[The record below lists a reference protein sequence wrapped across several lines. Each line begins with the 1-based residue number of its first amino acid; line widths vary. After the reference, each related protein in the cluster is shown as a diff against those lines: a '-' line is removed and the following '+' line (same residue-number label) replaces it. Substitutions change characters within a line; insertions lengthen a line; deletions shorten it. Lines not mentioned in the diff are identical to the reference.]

1 MASRPEAWDDE
12 TMRPASTPSPYDRS
26 FLRLRWALSL
36 LLISFSAVRLVL
48 AVLAGASFTL
58 GQWGRI
64 LGMGFL
70 FDLGTAACVL
80 VPFALYESLMP
91 VLRSPW
97 ARKAERLWAG
107 LWAFGL
113 VFGLGFTVISEFMFW
128 REFSTRFNFIAV
140 DYMLYTREVWGNI
153 RQSYPLGWIL
163 GGIGAV
169 SGGILYLTWP
179 REVEATP
186 FRHRLRPL
194 GAVSLLLVLGVG
206 GLRQRMN
213 EGQANA
219 FVGELSSNG
228 VWAFFAAARTNE
240 LDYKTFYRTRPDA
253 EVHQDLRRL
262 VGLPGDRFVTDHP
275 QDITRDVSATGA
287 PRRLNVVLISMES
300 FSATFMDTF
309 GGKKHLTPNLDRLA
323 GEGLL
328 YTRLYAVGTRTVRG
342 LEGLSLGI
350 PPIPGQS
357 VVRRPGNEDLAT
369 LGGVFKTKG
378 YESLFLY
385 GGYGYFDNMNAYF
398 AGNGYRVVDRRAI
411 PEGRIHHENIWGVA
425 DEDLFTLTL
434 EQLDGVHAQGRPF
447 FAHVMTTTN
456 HRPFTY
462 PSGRIDIPS
471 KTSRD
476 GAVKYTDWAVGD
488 FLTRARGRAWFK
500 DTLFVVTAD
509 HTAGAAGETDLPVG
523 RYHIPMILFAP
534 EHVAPGRFD
543 RLMSQIDIGPTL
555 LGLLN
560 QSYRSRFLGYDMA
573 RLEPGRERAFISTY
587 QVLGLL
593 REGRLVELRPGRQ
606 FRVGV
611 PPDQPEVPVGA
622 PTRQL
627 DEAIAWYQGT
637 NELLKAGGLRR
648 PAN

>member
-1 MASRPEAWDDE
+1 
-12 TMRPASTPSPYDRS
+12 MRRSSEPSPYDRS
-26 FLRLRWALSL
+26 FLRLRWVLGVL
-36 LLISFSAVRLVL
+36 LATFTGLRLVL
-48 AVLAGASFTL
+48 AVLAGGQFSP
-58 GQWGRI
+58 GQWVRV
-64 LGMGFL
+64 LGVGFA
-70 FDLGTAACVL
+70 FDLATAACVL
-80 VPFALYESLMP
+80 VPFALYEALMP
-91 VLRSPW
+91 ALRSPW
-97 ARKAERLWAG
+97 ARRAERLWAG
-107 LWAFGL
+107 LWAFAFL
-113 VFGLGFTVISEFMFW
+113 FGLGFTLVSEFMFW

-153 RQSYPLGWIL
+153 HQSYPLGAIL
-163 GGIGAV
+163 GGLGVLSA
-169 SGGILYLTWP
+169 LALFLTWP
-179 REVEATP
+179 RATEAAP
-186 FRHRLRPL
+186 LGHRMRPL
-194 GAVSLLLVLGVG
+194 GATGLLLVLGLG
-206 GLRQRMN
+206 CLSQRLN

-253 EVHQDLRRL
+253 EVFQDLRRL
-262 VGLPGDRFVTDHP
+262 VALPGDRFLSEDPRDLTREVT
-275 QDITRDVSATGA
+275 A
-287 PRRLNVVLISMES
+287 PGDPRPLNVVLISMES

-328 YTRLYAVGTRTVRG
+328 YTRLFAVGTRTVRG

-357 VVRRPGNEDLAT
+357 VVRRPHNEDLAT
-369 LGGVFKTKG
+369 VGGVFKAKG

-411 PEGRIHHENIWGVA
+411 PEGEIHHENIWGVA
-425 DEDLFTLTL
+425 DEDLFTLAL
-434 EQLDGVHAQGRPF
+434 RELDGVHAQGRPF
-447 FAHVMTTTN
+447 FAHVMTTSN
-456 HRPFTY
+456 HRPYTY
-462 PSGRIDIPS
+462 PAGRIDIPS

-488 FLTRARGRAWFK
+488 FLARARTKAWFR
-500 DTLFVVTAD
+500 DTLFVITAD
-509 HTAGAAGETDLPVG
+509 HTAGAAGETDLPVD
-523 RYHIPMILFAP
+523 RYHIPMILYAP
-534 EHVAPGRFD
+534 AHVPPGRFD

-555 LGLLN
+555 LGKLN
-560 QSYRSRFLGYDMA
+560 LSYRSRFLGYDMA

-606 FRVGV
+606 YTVGE
-611 PPDQPEVPVGA
+611 PAGQPETPAGP

-627 DEAIAWYQGT
+627 DEAVAWYQAA

-648 PAN
+648 PAGD